1 MAKKRNTASLIDRF
15 TSGSNNSEPM
25 EQQEA
30 PAGLQVGERSN
41 NPQDYELTD
50 EEAER
55 LQVSPELREALNR
68 KRHENVGRP
77 KAGTGKP
84 QEDKLMYGDT
94 RFTIIVKKEIQQK
107 LKYISAI
114 ETRTLK
120 DILAQVLG
128 GYIEEW
134 ERKNGNIR
142 IKNQK

>member
-15 TSGSNNSEPM
+15 TSGSSAQT
-25 EQQEA
+25 EQQEQ
-30 PAGLQVGERSN
+30 PAGLQAGERSN

-55 LQVSPELREALNR
+55 LQVSPELLEALN
-68 KRHENVGRP
+68 KHRHKNVGRP

-94 RFTIIVKKEIQQK
+94 RFTIIVKKELQQK

-120 DILAQVLG
+120 DIIGEVLG
-128 GYIEEW
+128 GYVDEW
-134 ERKNGNIR
+134 EAENGSIR
-142 IKNQK
+142 IKKQ